1 MGIALALLLAASF
14 MISAPI
20 HFRITPN
27 SNITLQRQC
36 DLDLN
41 QPGPD

>member
-1 MGIALALLLAASF
+1 MGIALALLLAAWF

-27 SNITLQRQC
+27 ANITLLAEAWR
-36 DLDLN
+36 
-41 QPGPD
+41 